1 MRTQDIGAALAGAAL
16 AMAILTAERAVA
28 GPEEGAQ
35 AFAACAACH
44 SLVPGRHMTG
54 PSLSG
59 LFGRAAGA
67 APGFRRYSA
76 ALRDSGLVWDEPT
89 LHAWLADPQALVPG
103 NAMRARGIEQARTRD
118 DIIAFLRQAEAD
130 GGATDSPGMPDLK
143 SLGAGHQVTGLRYC
157 ADTYTVTT
165 ADGHSTL
172 FWEFN
177 LRFKTDSSDLGP
189 VPGHPVL
196 LSASMMGDRAF
207 VIFADPAEISAHIEK
222 RC

>member
-1 MRTQDIGAALAGAAL
+1 MRTHDIGAALAAAAL
-16 AMAILTAERAVA
+16 AVAILGAEGAVA
-28 GPEEGAQ
+28 GPEAGAK

-54 PSLSG
+54 PSLAG
-59 LFGRAAGA
+59 MLGRAAA
-67 APGFRRYSA
+67 TAPGFRRYSA
-76 ALRDSGLVWDEPT
+76 ALRDSGLVWDEAT
-89 LHAWLADPQALVPG
+89 LHAWLANPQALVPG
-103 NAMRARGIEQARTRD
+103 NGMRVRGIEQARTRD

-130 GGATDSPGMPDLK
+130 GGGMGTPAMPDLK
-143 SLGAGHQVTGLRYC
+143 SLGAEHQVTGLRYC
-157 ADTYTVTT
+157 ADTYIVTT
-165 ADGHSTL
+165 ADGHGTL

-189 VPGHPVL
+189 APGHPVL

-207 VIFADPAEISAHIEK
+207 VIFADPDEISAHIEK